1 MNKLEELFY
10 KSEKPSRYIG
20 GEYNSYMKEVTEETI
35 RFAFAFPDVYEVGMS
50 HLGLHILYNLLNNQE
65 NIYCE
70 RVFSPWID
78 LEQLMVENNIE
89 ISTIETQTSI
99 KEMDFI
105 GFTLQYE
112 LSYTNVLN
120 MLKLGN
126 IPLLSKDRDE
136 SYPIIIAGGSCSY
149 NPEPLAEFIDLF
161 VIGEAE
167 ESILELMELYKKVGR
182 NKEEFLKEAIKI
194 EGMYVPKF
202 YDVAYGDDGKIIS
215 FKKNYDEAPDK
226 IGKRI
231 VEDFDNVFY
240 PEKMIVPYMDV
251 VHNRT
256 VIEIFRGCT
265 AGCRFC
271 QAGMVYRPVREKSVE
286 HIKESADI
294 LLKNSGYSEVSL
306 SSLSTLDHSNIDEL
320 ITKMIDDYEEK
331 RIGISLPSLRLDSY
345 SVDILKQIQKVRKT
359 GLTFA
364 PEAGTQRL
372 RDVINKGVNEDNLFN
387 TMESI
392 FSLGWDRVKLY
403 FMIGLPTETME
414 DVEAIADIVYKVK
427 GIYRDN
433 SSRNRLYLTI
443 STACFVPKPKTPF
456 QWERQDTV
464 EELKEKEKYLNK
476 RIKGKAFKYIYHD
489 PYTTYIEGVF
499 ARGDRRLA
507 KALIRAAELG
517 MKFDGWHELFNYEL
531 WLKVFEE
538 TGIDPDQYTRKREY
552 DEILPWDHID
562 TGVSK
567 KYLINENEKSKNS
580 ETTNDCRSG
589 CTGCGVN
596 VSHLGE
602 VC

>member
-20 GEYNSYMKEVTEETI
+20 GEYNSYVKEASEETI

-50 HLGLHILYNLLNNQE
+50 HLGLHILYNLLNEQE

-78 LEQLMVENNIE
+78 LEKLMIEENIE
-89 ISTIETQTSI
+89 LSTVETQTAI
-99 KEMDFI
+99 KEMDII

-136 SYPIIIAGGSCSY
+136 TFPIVIAGGSCSY

-182 NKEEFLKEAIKI
+182 NKEEFLKKAVKI
-194 EGMYVPKF
+194 TGMYVPKF
-202 YDVAYGDDGKIIS
+202 YDVNYGDDGRIVS
-215 FKKNYDEAPDK
+215 FEKNYNEAPDK

-231 VEDFDNVFY
+231 IEDFENVFY
-240 PEKMIVPYMDV
+240 PGKMIVPYMDV
-251 VHNRT
+251 VHTRT
-256 VIEIFRGCT
+256 IIEIFRGCT

-271 QAGMVYRPVREKSVE
+271 QAGMVYRPVREKSVVR
-286 HIKESADI
+286 IKESADK
-294 LLKNSGYSEVSL
+294 LLKSSGYSEVSL
-306 SSLSTLDHSNIDEL
+306 SSLSTLDYSSINEL
-320 ITKMIDDYEEK
+320 INIMIDDYEEK
-331 RIGISLPSLRLDSY
+331 KIGISLPSLRLDSY

-372 RDVINKGVNEDNLFN
+372 RDVINKGVDEDNLFN

-427 GIYRDN
+427 EIYKDN
-433 SSRNRLYLTI
+433 SSRNRFYLTI

-476 RIKGKAFKYIYHD
+476 KIKGKSFKYIYHD
-489 PYTTYIEGVF
+489 PYTTHIEGVF
-499 ARGDRRLA
+499 SRGDRRLA
-507 KALIRAAELG
+507 KALIRATELG
-517 MKFDGWHELFNYEL
+517 MKFDGWHEMFDYQS

-567 KYLINENEKSKNS
+567 KYLITENEKAKNS
-580 ETTNDCRSG
+580 ETTNDCHSG

>member
-1 MNKLEELFY
+1 MNKFEELFY

-20 GEYNSYMKEVTEETI
+20 GEHNSYLKDITEETI

-50 HLGLHILYNLLNNQE
+50 HLGLHILYNLLNKQE
-65 NIYCE
+65 DIYCE

-78 LEQLMVENNIE
+78 LEALMIENNME
-89 ISTIETQTSI
+89 MFTIETQTPI
-99 KEMDFI
+99 RKMDII

-126 IPLLSKDRDE
+126 IPLLSNDRDE
-136 SYPIIIAGGSCSY
+136 TFPIVIAGGSCSY

-167 ESILELMELYKKVGR
+167 ESILELMELYKKVER
-182 NKEEFLKEAIKI
+182 NKEKFLKEAVKIK
-194 EGMYVPKF
+194 GVYVPKF
-202 YDVAYGDDGKIIS
+202 YDVAYGDDGRILS
-215 FKKNYDEAPDK
+215 FEKNYDEAPDK

-231 VEDFDNVFY
+231 IEDFDNVFY
-240 PEKMIVPYMDV
+240 PDKMIVPYMDV
-251 VHNRT
+251 VHSRT
-256 VIEIFRGCT
+256 VVEIFRGCT

-271 QAGMVYRPVREKSVE
+271 QAGMVYRPVREKTVKR
-286 HIKESADI
+286 IKETADT

-306 SSLSTLDHSNIDEL
+306 ASLSTLDYSSINEL
-320 ITKMIDDYEEK
+320 ITKMIDDYGDK
-331 RIGISLPSLRLDSY
+331 RIGVSLPSLRLDSY
-345 SVDILKQIQKVRKT
+345 SVDALKQIQKVRKT

-372 RDVINKGVNEDNLFN
+372 RDVINKGVDEDNLFN

-414 DVEAIADIVYKVK
+414 DVDAIADTVYKVK
-427 GIYRDN
+427 RVYKEN
-433 SSRNRLYLTI
+433 SSRNRLFLTI
-443 STACFVPKPKTPF
+443 STACFVPKPMTPF
-456 QWERQDTV
+456 QWVKQDTI
-464 EELKEKEKYLNK
+464 EELKEKEKHLNK
-476 RIKGKAFKYIYHD
+476 RIKGKSYKYVYHD
-489 PYTTYIEGVF
+489 PYTSYLEGVF

-507 KALIRAAELG
+507 KVLVRAIELG
-517 MKFDGWHELFNYEL
+517 MKFDGWHEMFDYKL
-531 WLKVFEE
+531 WQKAFEE
-538 TGIDPDQYTRKREY
+538 TGVNPDQFTREREY

-567 KYLINENEKSKNS
+567 NYLINESEKSKNGV
-580 ETTNDCRSG
+580 TTNDCRSG